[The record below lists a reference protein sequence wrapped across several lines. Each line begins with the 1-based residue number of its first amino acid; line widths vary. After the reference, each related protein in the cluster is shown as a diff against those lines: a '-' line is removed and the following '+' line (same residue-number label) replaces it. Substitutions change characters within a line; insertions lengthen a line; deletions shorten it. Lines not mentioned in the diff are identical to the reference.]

1 MLEYRQ
7 RKFVEMV
14 KTLLK
19 DQKKSSIEF
28 WAPIRNFTVLHDI
41 WMEEKLVGKGG

>member
-1 MLEYRQ
+1 MLENRQ
-7 RKFVEMV
+7 RNGENIVESP
-14 KTLLK
+14 
-19 DQKKSSIEF
+19 KKSSIEF